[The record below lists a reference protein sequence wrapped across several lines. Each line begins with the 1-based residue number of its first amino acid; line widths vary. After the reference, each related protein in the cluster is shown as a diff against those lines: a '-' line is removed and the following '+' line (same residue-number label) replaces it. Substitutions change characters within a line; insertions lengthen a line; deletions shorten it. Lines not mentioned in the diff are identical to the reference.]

1 MEPSRRRIRPN
12 SSGYFTGRSQVPSK
26 DVDKQ
31 TRLMGRNYESGGKAF
46 LNTLSRWAF
55 IMRHPKIYL
64 QQRRQDRERRRDE
77 LAAGKFADARN
88 ITDRK
93 ISADLDHMQAV
104 TKKMHTNIID
114 DAHAKGIKQPG
125 FDPAAENLDELEHVQ
140 KVRVGFW
147 DDVPGFS
154 NPKDAEELTKLD
166 KLKEKFNEERE
177 AHHRRNIS
185 VADRFSD
192 LKNEHSEM
200 KELEKAIAG
209 ERREHN
215 KIVKLLIQMDKQ
227 GTDTVLTDEGRK
239 HREDLDQQRI
249 AIRESIAQKNESLA
263 AMRVEHSKKTDQE
276 REAKEVMET
285 VHNDMN
291 EWMQSSDEEYNQL
304 WQLLEKFPSFVGR
317 LGGKDVAAKMA
328 KGDQLMHFRQKE
340 IGGLERK
347 FLDAKGD
354 ESLEKDLGKEIYA
367 KRLMAMRM
375 DEMIREADT
384 PEALQERV
392 ERYTEKKPEPRLTS
406 LNSFSNGKEA
416 LSESGPFAYD
426 MNKRDEDNWGKGD
439 WDNTWEKLPAEIEN
453 AEEAKEEVEPATYKT
468 SQDQHQSIAGDDDD
482 EEDKFFDPELHL
494 QLPATDPNSP
504 RKDTQ

>member
-1 MEPSRRRIRPN
+1 MEPSRRRIRPD
-12 SSGYFTGRSQVPSK
+12 SSGYFTGRNQVPSK
-26 DVDKQ
+26 DVNKK
-31 TRLMGRNYESGGKAF
+31 TRLMGRTYESGGKAF

-64 QQRRQDRERRRDE
+64 QQRKQDRDRRRNE
-77 LAAGKFADARN
+77 LAAGEFTDARN

-93 ISADLDHMQAV
+93 ISTDLDHMQAV
-104 TKKMHTNIID
+104 TKQMHTNIID
-114 DAHAKGIKQPG
+114 DAHGKGIKQPG

-147 DDVPGFS
+147 DDVPGLS
-154 NPKDAEELTKLD
+154 NPKDAEERAKLD
-166 KLKEKFNEERE
+166 ELKEKFNEERE
-177 AHHRRNIS
+177 AHNQRNIS

-209 ERREHN
+209 ERQEHN

-239 HREDLDQQRI
+239 YRKDLDQQRI
-249 AIRESIAQKNESLA
+249 DIKESIASKNEILA
-263 AMRVEHSKKTDQE
+263 NMRVEYSHKTDE
-276 REAKEVMET
+276 VRENIEVMT
-285 VHNDMN
+285 AVHNDMN
-291 EWMQSSDEEYNQL
+291 EWMQSSDDEYNQL
-304 WQLLEKFPSFVGR
+304 WQLLEKFPSFVDR
-317 LGGKDVAAKMA
+317 LGGKEVAARMA

-354 ESLEKDLGKEIYA
+354 ESLEKDLGKKIYA

-392 ERYTEKKPEPRLTS
+392 ERYTEKKPEPRLAS
-406 LNSFSNGKEA
+406 LSRFSNGKEA
-416 LSESGPFAYD
+416 LSESDPFAYE
-426 MNKRDEDNWGKGD
+426 MNKRDEVNWGKGD
-439 WDNTWEKLPAEIEN
+439 WDNTWEKWHDEIEK
-453 AEEAKEEVEPATYKT
+453 AEEAKEEVEPATYKA
-468 SQDQHQSIAGDDDD
+468 SQDQQSIAGDDDD
-482 EEDKFFDPELHL
+482 GEDEFFEPELDL
-494 QLPATDPNSP
+494 QPPATDPNSP
-504 RKDTQ
+504 KKDNQ